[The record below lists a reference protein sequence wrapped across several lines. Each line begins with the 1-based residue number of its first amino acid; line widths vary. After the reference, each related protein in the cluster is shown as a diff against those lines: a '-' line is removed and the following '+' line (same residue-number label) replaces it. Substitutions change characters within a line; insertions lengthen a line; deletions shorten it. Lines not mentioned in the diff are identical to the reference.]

1 MKLFQVYLSSLVVIF
16 LSACVEY
23 KEYPFPY
30 DKNSTLDIRLSGTW
44 EINNKKTDFK
54 KLFGEDNFKEDKK
67 IIIKFTP
74 NKMNNTYTINTGES
88 PIYNAYTS
96 ILKELKYIN
105 FAPETNPHSYN
116 HYRYTIVDEELT
128 VYMQNAKVLIED
140 IKNKKILGAISKN
153 NIFPIIFQ
161 KPKSYKEYLLNND
174 SRLSTLPLYLTP
186 KKENSSTQTP
196 TSSK

>member
-30 DKNSTLDIRLSGTW
+30 NKNSTIDIRLSGTW

-67 IIIKFTP
+67 IIITFTP
-74 NKMNNTYTINTGES
+74 NKTNNTYTINTGES

-116 HYRYTIVDEELT
+116 HYRYTIVDDELT

-153 NIFPIIFQ
+153 NLFPIIFQ

-174 SRLSTLPLYLTP
+174 SRLSTLPLYLTR
-186 KKENSSTQTP
+186 KKENPSTQTP